1 MTKAE
6 VERYLQG
13 AVWRMKQKAQFDY
26 SLAELIGASVARV
39 LDSSNQY
46 PSLYDVYPHLFE
58 DEKKAEEET
67 STATT
72 NSINNFMAFA
82 MSHNAKMKNKGVETE
97 NYDD

>member
-1 MTKAE
+1 
-6 VERYLQG
+6 
-13 AVWRMKQKAQFDY
+13 
-26 SLAELIGASVARV
+26 
-39 LDSSNQY
+39 
-46 PSLYDVYPHLFE
+46 VYPHLFE

-97 NYDD
+97 NYDS